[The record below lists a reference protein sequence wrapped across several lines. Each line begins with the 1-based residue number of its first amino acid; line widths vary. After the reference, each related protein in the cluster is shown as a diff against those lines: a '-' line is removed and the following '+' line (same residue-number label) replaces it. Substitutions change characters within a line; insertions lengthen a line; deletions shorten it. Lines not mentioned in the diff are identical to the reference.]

1 MFTPPSCAPATVP
14 QIVNGAD
21 ANLYVCQGTPPFVV
35 TAPASMVV
43 TSEPTQ
49 YVRVYAAGGAPN
61 RPFMADPST
70 IRGLT
75 PAQIKDVLAL
85 PALPAMITIVTVPAG
100 SCVLVALGAP
110 AFGEVAG
117 QHRNR
122 RPARPA
128 IRRTA
133 RA

>member
-1 MFTPPSCAPATVP
+1 MPRRMFSRGTGVILAGGIALVAGNAGEAWAQSLPLPPGTVLTGIVYTPPSCAPATVA

-75 PAQIKDVLAL
+75 PAQI
-85 PALPAMITIVTVPAG
+85 
-100 SCVLVALGAP
+100 
-110 AFGEVAG
+110 
-117 QHRNR
+117 
-122 RPARPA
+122 
-128 IRRTA
+128 
-133 RA
+133 